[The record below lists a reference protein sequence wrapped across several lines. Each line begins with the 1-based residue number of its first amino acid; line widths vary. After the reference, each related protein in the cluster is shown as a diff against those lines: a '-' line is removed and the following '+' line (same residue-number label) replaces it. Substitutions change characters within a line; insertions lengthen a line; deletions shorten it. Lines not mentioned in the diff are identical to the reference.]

1 MHGGGR
7 RVGGRGASTHPRGE
21 KEKEE
26 EEEEEEGEDWD
37 PSEEAEHEEAE
48 AQLLSTRQHIHCC
61 SSFSIP
67 PIFLFR
73 QNNPNVAL

>member
-1 MHGGGR
+1 MVVGVGWEGGGQAPIL
-7 RVGGRGASTHPRGE
+7 GGRE
-21 KEKEE
+21 KEKE

-61 SSFSIP
+61 SSSSIS
-67 PIFLFR
+67 PIFLLR

>member
-1 MHGGGR
+1 MRGGGR
-7 RVGGRGASTHPRGE
+7 RVGGGASTHPRGE

-26 EEEEEEGEDWD
+26 KEEEEEGEDWD

-48 AQLLSTRQHIHCC
+48 AQLLSTRQHIHFC
-61 SSFSIP
+61 SSSSIS
-67 PIFLFR
+67 PIFLLR